1 MSTHEALF
9 WNIDGC
15 LNLERVF
22 SQKCCCGQRSGMI
35 LKIIVKL
42 EKQES
47 TTAVQGNHVPEAQFS
62 KFCFRRSR
70 TRQFYKANHDWQM
83 ASTVPTLCLQEAKR
97 ASRATFIVKFGF
109 RAMKKESA
117 AKDRVSICQSVN
129 LAESAKM
136 HATRNSKF
144 RRPNRY
150 LLRAQKYCDGE

>member
-9 WNIDGC
+9 WKIDVC

-35 LKIIVKL
+35 LKIVVKL

-83 ASTVPTLCLQEAKR
+83 ASTVPTLCLQEAKQ
-97 ASRATFIVKFGF
+97 APGATFLMKSGF
-109 RAMKKESA
+109 RAKKKKSS
-117 AKDRVSICQSVN
+117 AKDRISIYQSVS
-129 LAESAKM
+129 LSERAKT
-136 HATRNSKF
+136 HATRTSKF
-144 RRPNRY
+144 RRPLRY
-150 LLRAQKYCDGE
+150 LLRARKVAFSL

>member
-1 MSTHEALF
+1 M
-9 WNIDGC
+9 C

-83 ASTVPTLCLQEAKR
+83 ASTVPTLCLQEAKQ
-97 ASRATFIVKFGF
+97 APGATFLMKFGF
-109 RAMKKESA
+109 LAKRKERA
-117 AKDRVSICQSVN
+117 AKDRLSIYQSVN
-129 LAESAKM
+129 LAESAKT
-136 HATRNSKF
+136 HATRKWKF
-144 RRPNRY
+144 RRSSRY
-150 LLRAQKYCDGE
+150 LERARKYRDGE